1 MCHRK
6 RKVPKQAEQAAAR
19 KYLNNNF
26 MSGENPPQAEIEVPS
41 QKKNIP
47 PKQIRKQKKRME
59 KISAKKKAESEA
71 GSRTEGVGESDT
83 QQNPVIIPQE
93 DAIRKCRPGL
103 LVYFD
108 LARATESE
116 ASEMSVWIC
125 H

>member
-71 GSRTEGVGESDT
+71 GSRNEGVGEI
-83 QQNPVIIPQE
+83 PVSIPQE
-93 DAIRKCRPGL
+93 DAIRKVRHRL

-108 LARATESE
+108 LERATGSE
-116 ASEMSVWIC
+116 ASEIIQIAYCWIWN
-125 H
+125 